1 MMNRREVT
9 QLLFAVGFAGATEVA
24 AAAGAAV
31 TRPSRR
37 SEIAALRQFAETKHP
52 RRLEAAADP
61 DWRARW
67 DKLLAEADE
76 LSDGG
81 YFIRAR
87 RALGWFKD
95 GHTTI
100 LPFEFVGGVPPA
112 LANGP
117 FSYSLPVRV
126 RVFHDGAW
134 IVGAGADAKSL
145 LAARITHIGR
155 LTDIELIR
163 AFAEQWPG
171 NDAWAHRWSAA
182 PFSSPAFLQALGAV
196 DDPAAPVPFE
206 AQSGTK
212 VLKLSL
218 KPSTKAQSDLPA
230 VTRKATEIEGW
241 ASSAKVGNFVRP
253 LPDRRALYLSI
264 DDMDDV
270 EGKTFEGFTREAFE
284 AMTAPGIERLVV
296 DLRRNGGGN
305 NYLAEA
311 LRKRIERSTFNK
323 PGGLYVLVGPRT
335 FSAAQNCAN
344 RLERE
349 TFATFVGEPTGGPPN
364 HYGDGALFTGE
375 VTGIT
380 ALVSTLTWFD
390 SYPQDTR
397 PWILPDLPVN
407 ETFADWQAGRD
418 PALQAA
424 LTDRSTAATDE
435 LDPRRTFY
443 FGRESQA
450 GKDWRPFWRA

>member
-1 MMNRREVT
+1 MLNRREVT
-9 QLLFAVGFAGATEVA
+9 QLLFAVGFAGGTEVA

-31 TRPSRR
+31 QRASRR

-67 DKLLAEADE
+67 DKLLIEADE

-81 YFIRAR
+81 YFVRAR

-95 GHTTI
+95 GHTTV
-100 LPFEFVGGVPPA
+100 LPFEFVGGVPAA
-112 LANGP
+112 LADGP

-134 IVGAGADAKSL
+134 IVGAGAAAKSL
-145 LAARITHIGR
+145 LGARITRIGR
-155 LTDIELIR
+155 LSAVELIR
-163 AFAEQWPG
+163 SFAEQWPG

-196 DDPAAPVPFE
+196 DNAAAPVPFE
-206 AQSGTK
+206 AQSGAK
-212 VLKLSL
+212 ALKLSL
-218 KPSTKAQSDLPA
+218 KPSAKAQSDLPE

-241 ASSAKVGNFVRP
+241 ASSARVGNFVRP
-253 LPDRRALYLSI
+253 LPDRRVLYLSI

-270 EGKTFEGFTREAFE
+270 EGKTFEAFTREAFE
-284 AMTAPGIERLVV
+284 AMAAPGIERLVV

-311 LRKRIERSTFNK
+311 LRKRIERSAFNR
-323 PGGLYVLVGPRT
+323 PGGLYVLIGPRT

-349 TFATFVGEPTGGPPN
+349 TFATFVGEPTGGAPN
-364 HYGDGALFTGE
+364 HYGDAAVFTGE
-375 VTGIT
+375 VTGIS
-380 ALVSTLTWFD
+380 AIVSTLAWFD

-418 PALQAA
+418 AALQAA
-424 LTDRSTAATDE
+424 LTHRSTAATDE
-435 LDPRRTFY
+435 LDPGRTFY
-443 FGRESQA
+443 FGRESQM